1 MAKFQRHNEA
11 NSLADLLKI
20 VIKEN
25 HLEKGLNQV
34 KLHDL
39 WYEIMGQGVV
49 NYTEKIQLQGE
60 TLIIHLTSSVLREEL
75 SYGKEKIA
83 QMLNEA
89 LGENLIKKVRLV

>member
-1 MAKFQRHNEA
+1 MKPTL
-11 NSLADLLKI
+11 LADLLKI

-39 WYEIMGQGVV
+39 WHEIMGQGVV

>member
-11 NSLADLLKI
+11 NSLADLLKT

-39 WYEIMGQGVV
+39 WHEIMGQGVV